1 MSLGKSSINGPCSM
15 AMLNN
20 QRVTMDV
27 LGYNSDLVPHYYSL
41 YPLVHQLHCV
51 DGWQLQLTSYKL
63 HNLNYSHILYN
74 VNPGTTKP

>member
-1 MSLGKSSINGPCSM
+1 M